1 MPTRGKSS
9 TTTSPETDTDTQSK
23 TPTKVTPD
31 TEPASEPG
39 ASDTS
44 EETRPTT
51 KPATVAAQSTSKYRP
66 TSTTSTLVRHAAPD
80 LSIENL
86 AAAPLSAVPAVSRA
100 AVVDVLPAAA
110 TPMAP
115 PLPRDPVTGLL
126 TEVAAV
132 VNTLLYPNL
141 AVPPTHPLHLLV
153 IEVVRHIEV
162 ALNLPV
168 VGAPRVTTR
177 DPVIGSNPVS
187 TAGGNPRFD
196 DEVSTPYGDIGKWL
210 QEPGNQISDF
220 GGQKLDGKSLL
231 EPINVIVVDT
241 TSTTKT
247 EAIATLNAQL
257 KEAGFPAQP
266 IHSTGFGGSIDG
278 VTYGQQPTGPLDA
291 YSNNFFLLPDDHARA
306 FGPGLVEGVGY
317 VWTVAASRELFGLYG
332 ILPTHTYLSYNAARD
347 ELTGQLIDDG
357 ATLVGIVPLG
367 NAVDSATQT
376 TGDHDGYAIVV
387 QLKTPALQSV

>member
-1 MPTRGKSS
+1 MADVSR
-9 TTTSPETDTDTQSK
+9 DT
-23 TPTKVTPD
+23 
-31 TEPASEPG
+31 
-39 ASDTS
+39 
-44 EETRPTT
+44 
-51 KPATVAAQSTSKYRP
+51 
-66 TSTTSTLVRHAAPD
+66 
-80 LSIENL
+80 
-86 AAAPLSAVPAVSRA
+86 AAAPPVSVAETKTPAVSRA
-100 AVVDVLPAAA
+100 AAVDVLPAAT
-110 TPMAP
+110 TPVAP

-187 TAGGNPRFD
+187 TADGTPRFD
-196 DEVSTPYGDIGKWL
+196 DEVPTPYGDIGKWL

-231 EPINVIVVDT
+231 EPINVIIVDP
-241 TSTTKT
+241 TSTT
-247 EAIATLNAQL
+247 EAEATAKLNARL
-257 KEAGFPAQP
+257 KLAGFPAQP
-266 IHSTGFGGSIDG
+266 IHSTGFLGSIGDE
-278 VTYGQQPTGPLDA
+278 TFGQQPTGPLDA

-306 FGPGLVEGVGY
+306 FGPGYVDGVGY

-332 ILPTHTYLSYNAARD
+332 LSPTHTYLSYNAARD
-347 ELTGQLIDDG
+347 ELAGQLIDDG
-357 ATLVGIVPLG
+357 ATLVGIVPLS
-367 NAVDSATQT
+367 NAVNGPDSTQT

-387 QLKTPALQSV
+387 QLEDVATQRV